1 MGRTDAS
8 VTRSWGRRV
17 LRWSLGLVTV
27 AASALG
33 GIVLLYAIQARLLLP
48 DLRAWHRV
56 RLEEEF
62 RAGARGAPESFEDY
76 RRLEERLIAELR
88 RKVVDDP
95 VAADAFAL
103 GRYNPKSIPARLA
116 LDTVHNH
123 SYELIPPG
131 PPRGAVLL
139 VHGLSDSPYSMRGI
153 AETFLA
159 GGYHVVVLRLPGHGT
174 IPASLRDVT
183 WKDWYAAVTLAARYT
198 AGRAGTGNPFLAGGH
213 STGAALLS
221 LYAVRA
227 VSDDTLPRPER
238 LYLVSPA
245 IGISPFAVLTNVVA
259 GLSFLPVFEKSQ
271 WIDVRPE
278 YDPYKYNSFP
288 VNAGNQI
295 YSLTHVL
302 HGELLDA
309 VKGGRLDRMPRF
321 LVFQSVVDS
330 TVTASE
336 VVLGLLNLLPPNGS
350 ELVAFDVNGRE
361 ELEGLVNPRFREG
374 LERLRSTAELPFRLT
389 IVGNRRDGSNS
400 IALYTRDAGAAAGG
414 EATAGGGVTAER
426 EEDLPLEWPR
436 GVFSLGHVALP
447 IPHDDP
453 VYGLDPPPD
462 AVPRY
467 PLGAFPGRGEAGALL
482 VPLDA
487 FARLRCNPFFS
498 VIRARIVESLT
509 KPETAAR

>member
-1 MGRTDAS
+1 MGRNDTKP
-8 VTRSWGRRV
+8 RRPWHRRLGRWV
-17 LRWSLGLVTV
+17 LTL
-27 AASALG
+27 AALAAGALG
-33 GIVLLYAIQARLLLP
+33 GIVLLYAIQARMLLP

-76 RRLEERLIAELR
+76 RRLEERLFAELR

-95 VAADAFAL
+95 AAADAFAL
-103 GRYNPKSIPARLA
+103 GRYNPKSVPARLA
-116 LDTVHNH
+116 LETVHNR
-123 SYELIPPG
+123 SYELAPSG

-139 VHGLSDSPYSMRGI
+139 VHGLSDSPYCMRGM
-153 AETFLA
+153 AETFVSQ
-159 GGYHVVVLRLPGHGT
+159 GFDVVVLRLPGHGT
-174 IPASLRDVT
+174 IPASLTDVT
-183 WKDWYAAVTLAARYT
+183 WKDWYAAVVLAARYT
-198 AGRAGTGNPFLAGGH
+198 AGRAGTGHPFLAGGH

-227 VSDDTLPRPER
+227 ASDEALPRPER

-245 IGISPFAVLTNVVA
+245 IGISPFAVLTNIVA
-259 GLSFLPVFEKSQ
+259 GLSFLPAFEKSK

-302 HGELLDA
+302 RGELLEA
-309 VKGGRLDRMPRF
+309 AKEKRLDRMPRF

-336 VVLGLLNLLPPNGS
+336 VVHGLLNQLPPNGS

-361 ELEGLVNPRFREG
+361 ELEGLVNPRFHEG
-374 LERLRSTAELPFRLT
+374 LQRLRSSPLPFRLT
-389 IVGNRRDGSNS
+389 VVGNRPDGSNA
-400 IALYTRDAGAAAGG
+400 IALFTREPAG
-414 EATAGGGVTAER
+414 TAER

-447 IPHDDP
+447 IPPDDP

-467 PLGAFPGRGEAGALL
+467 PLGAFPGRGEGGALL

-498 VIRARIVESLT
+498 VIRSRIIASLEA
-509 KPETAAR
+509 PQN